1 MGRII
6 IAGIGPGSKEDI
18 MELFTY
24 FFTHLCT
31 IFLHD
36 PAFLTI
42 NRANYPIYFVYL
54 QPELSTC
61 MIKTGDMKRFFLCIA
76 MIICQLLLTAE
87 AQAINY
93 KEKDTTAAR
102 LSIEFRRLYI
112 DGDEEKLNAK
122 AQELLDHINKQP
134 EFDHH
139 LYYST
144 LIDVVSFDMNK
155 GHYYRAM
162 QKARKLVA
170 EMKERQHTEDYYNAS
185 YLMAI
190 IYWYRNNI
198 PIASKYFD
206 QAIKEVPKENK
217 IDLATIYTD
226 YANMLTDEDP
236 QKAMAMVNRALEQS
250 GTNSYRLTYALTMKG
265 VIAFAQRD
273 GATVLDCY
281 RQYLELKEQNKP
293 DQICDMYESH
303 LRLAAM
309 TVNGHAKEAMTESER
324 DLDETDRYAIQ
335 LSICDYIG
343 DKAKAYEILKKLT
356 KEEEKLNNLIMEDD
370 INEMNSD
377 LQVVEAKREMGRHW
391 IIFLVVMFI
400 LSVITIGCLLVI
412 VINRRRSLRR
422 MRQHNAE
429 LTKAKNQAQESDRM
443 KSFFIRHVSHEIRT
457 PLNIITGFTQVLNSP
472 NYKPSEDDRKDMMQR
487 ISENTEQITQMV
499 NELLEMADMESM
511 TVIERT
517 DETTASALCQE
528 AIAES
533 NIEPTEQVDFILQ
546 NEVPDTRLL
555 KTSSTSVVKI
565 LKNLLQNAVK
575 FTNEGHITLKVS
587 INEQKGWISFAV
599 IDTGIGVPEEAR
611 ERIFERFEKVDS
623 FKEGIGLGLSVSRSL
638 ARRMGGDVTL
648 ADSGSQGSTFL
659 LTIPL

>member
-1 MGRII
+1 
-6 IAGIGPGSKEDI
+6 
-18 MELFTY
+18 
-24 FFTHLCT
+24 
-31 IFLHD
+31 
-36 PAFLTI
+36 
-42 NRANYPIYFVYL
+42 
-54 QPELSTC
+54 
-61 MIKTGDMKRFFLCIA
+61 MKRFILCIT
-76 MIICQLLLTAE
+76 ILISQLILTAE

-112 DGDEEKLNAK
+112 DGDEAKLYNK
-122 AQELLDHINKQP
+122 AEELFDYIKKQP
-134 EFDHH
+134 QFDHH

-144 LIDVVSFDMNK
+144 LIDVVSFDMNN

-170 EMKERQHTEDYYNAS
+170 EMKEKQHTEEYYNAS

-206 QAIKEVPKENK
+206 QAIKEIPKENK

-226 YANMLTDEDP
+226 YANMMTDEDP
-236 QKAMAMVNRALEQS
+236 KKAMELVNKALEQS
-250 GTNSYRLTYALTMKG
+250 ATNSYRLTYALTMKG

-273 GATVLDCY
+273 GATVLDCH
-281 RQYLELKEQNKP
+281 RQYFDLKAHNKP

-303 LRLAAM
+303 LVLAAM
-309 TVNGHAKEAMTESER
+309 TVNGHAKEAMIESEK
-324 DLDETDRYAIQ
+324 DLDESDRYAIQ

-343 DKAKAYEILKKLT
+343 DKAMAYEILKKLT

-377 LQVVEAKREMGRHW
+377 LQVVETKREMGRNW

-400 LSVITIGCLLVI
+400 LSMIIIACLI
-412 VINRRRSLRR
+412 VIIVSRRRSLQR
-422 MRQHNAE
+422 MRQHNTE
-429 LTKAKNQAQESDRM
+429 LTKAKNRAQESDRM
-443 KSFFIRHVSHEIRT
+443 KSIFIRHVSHEIRT

-472 NYKPSEDDRKDMMQR
+472 NYKPSEEDRQDMMHR
-487 ISENTEQITQMV
+487 ISENTEQITQIV
-499 NELLEMADMESM
+499 NELLDMADTESM

-517 DETTASALCQE
+517 DETTASDLCQQ
-528 AIAES
+528 AISES
-533 NIEPTEQVDFILQ
+533 NIAPTARVDFRLQ

-555 KTSSTSVVKI
+555 KTSTTSVVKI
-565 LKNLLQNAVK
+565 LKNLLLNAIK
-575 FTNEGHITLKVS
+575 FTNEGQITLKVS
-587 INEQKGWISFAV
+587 IDEPKGQICFAV
-599 IDTGIGVPEEAR
+599 IDTGVGVPEEAR

-623 FKEGIGLGLSVSRSL
+623 FKEGIGLGLCVSRSL

-648 ADSGSQGSTFL
+648 ANSGSQGSTFL

>member
-1 MGRII
+1 
-6 IAGIGPGSKEDI
+6 
-18 MELFTY
+18 
-24 FFTHLCT
+24 
-31 IFLHD
+31 
-36 PAFLTI
+36 
-42 NRANYPIYFVYL
+42 
-54 QPELSTC
+54 
-61 MIKTGDMKRFFLCIA
+61 MKRFILCIA
-76 MIICQLLLTAE
+76 IMICQLFTCIE
-87 AQAINY
+87 GQAAD
-93 KEKDTTAAR
+93 KQAKDTTAAR

-112 DGDEEKLNAK
+112 DGDEAKLYAK
-122 AQELLDHINKQP
+122 AQELFDYIKTQP
-134 EFDHH
+134 KFDHH

-144 LIDVVSFDMNK
+144 LIDVVSFDMNN

-170 EMKERQHTEDYYNAS
+170 EMKEKQHTEEYYNAS

-217 IDLATIYTD
+217 IDLASIYTD
-226 YANMLTDEDP
+226 YANMMTDQDP
-236 QKAMAMVNRALEQS
+236 QKAMDLVNRALEQS
-250 GTNSYRLTYALTMKG
+250 GSNSYRLTYALTMKG

-281 RQYLELKEQNKP
+281 RRYLELKEQNTP
-293 DQICDMYESH
+293 DKICDMYEKH
-303 LRLAAM
+303 LALAAE
-309 TVNGHAKEAMTESER
+309 TVKGHAKEAMIESEK
-324 DLDETDRYAIQ
+324 DLDNTDRYAIQ

-356 KEEEKLNNLIMEDD
+356 KEEEMLNNLIMEDD

-377 LQVVEAKREMGRHW
+377 LQVVEAKREMSRNW

-400 LSVITIGCLLVI
+400 LSVIIIVCLLVI

-422 MRQHNAE
+422 Q
-429 LTKAKNQAQESDRM
+429 
-443 KSFFIRHVSHEIRT
+443 
-457 PLNIITGFTQVLNSP
+457 
-472 NYKPSEDDRKDMMQR
+472 DMMKR
-487 ISENTEQITQMV
+487 ISENTEQITQIV
-499 NELLEMADMESM
+499 NELLEMADTESM

-517 DETTASALCQE
+517 DETTASALCQK

-533 NIEPTEQVDFILQ
+533 NIASTETVGFTLQ
-546 NEVPDTRLL
+546 NEVPDTRLI
-555 KTSSTSVVKI
+555 KTSTASVVKI
-565 LKNLLQNAVK
+565 LYNLLQNAVK
-575 FTNEGHITLKVS
+575 FTNKGQITLRVTLD
-587 INEQKGWISFAV
+587 EPKGQLLFAV

-648 ADSGSQGSTFL
+648 ADSSSQGSTFL

>member
-1 MGRII
+1 MGQRYNKLLRFPLHLTFFFCIFAAKI
-6 IAGIGPGSKEDI
+6 VN
-18 MELFTY
+18 LF
-24 FFTHLCT
+24 
-31 IFLHD
+31 
-36 PAFLTI
+36 
-42 NRANYPIYFVYL
+42 
-54 QPELSTC
+54 
-61 MIKTGDMKRFFLCIA
+61 IKTRDMKRFLLYIA
-76 MIICQLLLTAE
+76 ITICQLSLTVE
-87 AQAINY
+87 TQAAD
-93 KEKDTTAAR
+93 KQVKDTTAAR

-112 DGDEEKLNAK
+112 DGDEAKLYAK
-122 AQELLDHINKQP
+122 AQEVFDHIKKQP

-144 LIDVVSFDMNK
+144 LIDVVSFDMNN

-170 EMKERQHTEDYYNAS
+170 EMKEKQHTEEYYNAS

-217 IDLATIYTD
+217 IDLASIYTD
-226 YANMLTDEDP
+226 YANMMTDEDP
-236 QKAMAMVNRALEQS
+236 KKAMELVNHALEQS
-250 GTNSYRLTYALTMKG
+250 GSNSYRLTYALTMKG

-281 RQYLELKEQNKP
+281 HRYLDLKEQNTP
-293 DQICDMYESH
+293 DQICDMYEKH
-303 LRLAAM
+303 LALAVE
-309 TVNGHAKEAMTESER
+309 TVKGHAKEAMIESEK
-324 DLDETDRYAIQ
+324 DLDNTDRYAIQ

-356 KEEEKLNNLIMEDD
+356 KEEEMLNNLIMEDD

-377 LQVVEAKREMGRHW
+377 LQVVEAKREMSRNW

-400 LSVITIGCLLVI
+400 LSVIIIACLLVI

-422 MRQHNAE
+422 MRQHNEE
-429 LTKAKNQAQESDRM
+429 LTIAKNRAQESDKM
-443 KSFFIRHVSHEIRT
+443 KSIFIRHVSHEIRT
-457 PLNIITGFTQVLNSP
+457 PLNIITGFTQVLNNP
-472 NYKPSEDDRKDMMQR
+472 NYKPSEEDRQDMMQR
-487 ISENTEQITQMV
+487 ISENTEQITQIV
-499 NELLEMADMESM
+499 NELLEMADTESM

-517 DETTASALCQE
+517 DETTASNLCQQ

-533 NIEPTEQVDFILQ
+533 NITPTETVGFTLQ
-546 NEVPDTRLL
+546 NEVPDTRLI
-555 KTSSTSVVKI
+555 KTSTVSVVKI
-565 LKNLLQNAVK
+565 LNNLLQNAVK
-575 FTNEGHITLKVS
+575 FTNKGQIILKVTLD
-587 INEQKGWISFAV
+587 EPKGQLLFAV

-623 FKEGIGLGLSVSRSL
+623 FKEGIGLGLCVSRSL

-648 ADSGSQGSTFL
+648 ADSSSQGSTFL

>member
-1 MGRII
+1 
-6 IAGIGPGSKEDI
+6 
-18 MELFTY
+18 
-24 FFTHLCT
+24 
-31 IFLHD
+31 
-36 PAFLTI
+36 
-42 NRANYPIYFVYL
+42 
-54 QPELSTC
+54 
-61 MIKTGDMKRFFLCIA
+61 MKRVLLFITIILCQIA
-76 MIICQLLLTAE
+76 LIIE
-87 AQAINY
+87 AQAAD
-93 KEKDTTAAR
+93 KQAKDTTAAR

-112 DGDEEKLNAK
+112 DGDEKKLNAK
-122 AQELLDHINKQP
+122 AQELIDHINKQP

-144 LIDVVSFDMNK
+144 LIDVVSFDMNN

-170 EMKERQHTEDYYNAS
+170 EMKEKQHTEEYYNAS

-217 IDLATIYTD
+217 IDLASIYTD
-226 YANMLTDEDP
+226 YANMMTDEDP
-236 QKAMAMVNRALEQS
+236 KKAMDLVNHALEQS
-250 GTNSYRLTYALTMKG
+250 GSNSYRLTYALTMKG

-281 RQYLELKEQNKP
+281 HRYLDLKKQNTP
-293 DQICDMYESH
+293 DQICDMYEKH
-303 LRLAAM
+303 LALAVL
-309 TVNGHAKEAMTESER
+309 TVNGHAKEAMAESKK
-324 DLDETDRYAIQ
+324 DLDNTDRYAIQ

-356 KEEEKLNNLIMEDD
+356 KEEEMLNNLIMEDD

-377 LQVVEAKREMGRHW
+377 LQVVEAKREMSRNW

-400 LSVITIGCLLVI
+400 LSVIIIVCLSVI
-412 VINRRRSLRR
+412 VINRRRSLQR
-422 MRQHNAE
+422 MRQHNEE
-429 LTKAKNQAQESDRM
+429 LTIAKNRAQESDQM
-443 KSFFIRHVSHEIRT
+443 KSIFIRHVSHEIRT

-472 NYKPSEDDRKDMMQR
+472 GYEPSEEDRKDMMQR
-487 ISENTEQITQMV
+487 ISENTEQITQIV
-499 NELLEMADMESM
+499 NELLDMADTESM

-517 DETTASALCQE
+517 DETTAGNLCQK

-533 NIEPTEQVDFILQ
+533 NIAPTETVDFRLQ
-546 NEVPDTRLL
+546 NEVPDTRLI
-555 KTSSTSVVKI
+555 KTSTASVVKI
-565 LKNLLQNAVK
+565 LNNLLQNAVK
-575 FTNEGHITLKVS
+575 FTNKGHITLKVMLD
-587 INEQKGWISFAV
+587 EPKGQMMFAV

-623 FKEGIGLGLSVSRSL
+623 FKEGIGLGLCVSRSL

-648 ADSGSQGSTFL
+648 ADSSSQGSTFL

>member
-1 MGRII
+1 MKRV
-6 IAGIGPGSKEDI
+6 
-18 MELFTY
+18 L
-24 FFTHLCT
+24 L
-31 IFLHD
+31 
-36 PAFLTI
+36 FLT
-42 NRANYPIYFVYL
+42 V
-54 QPELSTC
+54 
-61 MIKTGDMKRFFLCIA
+61 MLCQIA
-76 MIICQLLLTAE
+76 LIAE
-87 AQAINY
+87 IQAED
-93 KEKDTTAAR
+93 KQAKDTTAAR

-112 DGDEEKLNAK
+112 DGDEKKLNAK
-122 AQELLDHINKQP
+122 AQELLDYINKQP

-144 LIDVVSFDMNK
+144 LIDVVSFDMNN

-170 EMKERQHTEDYYNAS
+170 EMKEKQHTEEYYNAS

-206 QAIKEVPKENK
+206 QAIREVPKENK
-217 IDLATIYTD
+217 IDLASIYTD
-226 YANMLTDEDP
+226 YANMMTDEDP
-236 QKAMAMVNRALEQS
+236 KKAMELVNHALEQS
-250 GTNSYRLTYALTMKG
+250 GDNSYRLTYALTMKG

-281 RQYLELKEQNKP
+281 RRYLDLKEHNTP
-293 DQICDMYESH
+293 DQICDMYEKH
-303 LRLAAM
+303 LELAVM
-309 TVNGHAKEAMTESER
+309 TVNGHAAEAMNESKK
-324 DLDETDRYAIQ
+324 DLDNTDRYAIQ

-343 DKAKAYEILKKLT
+343 DKARAYDILKKLT
-356 KEEEKLNNLIMEDD
+356 KEEEMLNNLIMEDD

-377 LQVVEAKREMGRHW
+377 LQVVEAKREMSRNW

-400 LSVITIGCLLVI
+400 LSVIIIVCLLVI
-412 VINRRRSLRR
+412 VISRRRSLQR

-429 LTKAKNQAQESDRM
+429 LTIAKNRAQESDKM
-443 KSFFIRHVSHEIRT
+443 KSIFIRHVSHEIRT

-472 NYKPSEDDRKDMMQR
+472 SYKPSEEDRQDMMLR
-487 ISENTEQITQMV
+487 ISENTEQITQIV
-499 NELLEMADMESM
+499 NELLDMADTESM

-517 DETTASALCQE
+517 DETTANDLCQK

-533 NIEPTEQVDFILQ
+533 NIAPTETVDFRLQ
-546 NEVPDTRLL
+546 NEVPDSRLI
-555 KTSSTSVVKI
+555 KTSADSVVKI
-565 LKNLLQNAVK
+565 LNNLLKNAVK
-575 FTNEGHITLKVS
+575 FTNKGQITLKVTLD
-587 INEQKGWISFAV
+587 EPKGLISFAV

-623 FKEGIGLGLSVSRSL
+623 FKEGIGLGLCVSRSL
-638 ARRMGGDVTL
+638 ARRMGGEVTL
-648 ADSGSQGSTFL
+648 ADSSSQGSTFL

>member
-1 MGRII
+1 
-6 IAGIGPGSKEDI
+6 
-18 MELFTY
+18 
-24 FFTHLCT
+24 
-31 IFLHD
+31 
-36 PAFLTI
+36 
-42 NRANYPIYFVYL
+42 
-54 QPELSTC
+54 
-61 MIKTGDMKRFFLCIA
+61 MKRFILCIA
-76 MIICQLLLTAE
+76 IMICQIFLTVE
-87 AQAINY
+87 VQAVNY

-112 DGDEEKLNAK
+112 DGVETKLYNKAEELF
-122 AQELLDHINKQP
+122 DYIRRQP

-144 LIDVVSFDMNK
+144 LIDVVSFDMNN

-170 EMKERQHTEDYYNAS
+170 EMKEKQHTEEYYNAS

-236 QKAMAMVNRALEQS
+236 QKAMELVNRALEKS
-250 GTNSYRLTYALTMKG
+250 GTSSYRLTYALTMKG
-265 VIAFAQRD
+265 VIAFAQHD

-281 RQYLELKEQNKP
+281 HQYLDLKGKNKP

-303 LRLAAM
+303 LALAVK
-309 TVNGHAKEAMTESER
+309 TVNGHEKEAMAECVR
-324 DLDETDRYAIQ
+324 DLDESDCYAIQ

-412 VINRRRSLRR
+412 VINRRRSLHR

-429 LTKAKNQAQESDRM
+429 LTKAKNRAQESDRM

-457 PLNIITGFTQVLNSP
+457 PLNIITGFTQVLNTP
-472 NYKPSEDDRKDMMQR
+472 GYVPSEKDRKDMMER
-487 ISENTEQITQMV
+487 ISENTEQITQIV
-499 NELLEMADMESM
+499 NELLDMADMESM
-511 TVIERT
+511 TDIERT

-533 NIEPTEQVDFILQ
+533 NIAPTEQVDFKLQ

-555 KTSSTSVVKI
+555 KTSTTSVVKI

-575 FTNEGHITLKVS
+575 FTNEGHITLRVTLDEPNGQ
-587 INEQKGWISFAV
+587 INFAV
-599 IDTGIGVPEEAR
+599 IDTGIGVPEKAR

-648 ADSGSQGSTFL
+648 ADTSSHGSTFL
-659 LTIPL
+659 LTMPL

>member
-1 MGRII
+1 MRRF
-6 IAGIGPGSKEDI
+6 
-18 MELFTY
+18 LF
-24 FFTHLCT
+24 F
-31 IFLHD
+31 IV
-36 PAFLTI
+36 I
-42 NRANYPIYFVYL
+42 V
-54 QPELSTC
+54 
-61 MIKTGDMKRFFLCIA
+61 
-76 MIICQLLLTAE
+76 ICQLFMSAE
-87 AQAINY
+87 IQADN
-93 KEKDTTAAR
+93 KQAKDTTAAR

-112 DGDEEKLNAK
+112 DGDEKKLNAK
-122 AQELLDHINKQP
+122 AQELLDYIKTQP

-144 LIDVVSFDMNK
+144 LIDVVSFDMNN

-170 EMKERQHTEDYYNAS
+170 EMKEKQHTEEYYNAS

-206 QAIKEVPKENK
+206 QAIREVPKENK
-217 IDLATIYTD
+217 IDLASIYTD
-226 YANMLTDEDP
+226 YANMMTDEDP
-236 QKAMAMVNRALEQS
+236 KKAMELVNHALEQS
-250 GTNSYRLTYALTMKG
+250 GENSYRLTYALTMKG

-281 RQYLELKEQNKP
+281 RRYLDLKEHNTP
-293 DQICDMYESH
+293 DQICDMYEKH
-303 LRLAAM
+303 LELAVM
-309 TVNGHAKEAMTESER
+309 TVNGHAAEAMNESKK
-324 DLDETDRYAIQ
+324 DLDNTDRYAIQ

-343 DKAKAYEILKKLT
+343 DKARAYDILKKLT
-356 KEEEKLNNLIMEDD
+356 KEEEMLNNLIMEDD

-377 LQVVEAKREMGRHW
+377 LQVVEAKRENSDLQVVEAKREMSRNW

-400 LSVITIGCLLVI
+400 LSVIIIVCLLVI
-412 VINRRRSLRR
+412 VISRRRSLQR

-429 LTKAKNQAQESDRM
+429 LTIAKNRAQESDKM
-443 KSFFIRHVSHEIRT
+443 KSIFIRHVSHEIRT

-472 NYKPSEDDRKDMMQR
+472 SYKPSEEDRQDMMLR
-487 ISENTEQITQMV
+487 ISENTEQITQIV
-499 NELLEMADMESM
+499 NELLDMADTESM

-517 DETTASALCQE
+517 DETTANDLCQK

-533 NIEPTEQVDFILQ
+533 NIAPTETVDFRLQ
-546 NEVPDTRLL
+546 NEVPDSRLI
-555 KTSSTSVVKI
+555 KTSADSVVKI
-565 LKNLLQNAVK
+565 LNNLLKNAVK
-575 FTNEGHITLKVS
+575 FTNKGQITLKVTLD
-587 INEQKGWISFAV
+587 EPKGLISFAV

-623 FKEGIGLGLSVSRSL
+623 FKEGIGLGLCVSRSL

-648 ADSGSQGSTFL
+648 ADSSSQGSTFL

>member
-1 MGRII
+1 
-6 IAGIGPGSKEDI
+6 
-18 MELFTY
+18 
-24 FFTHLCT
+24 
-31 IFLHD
+31 
-36 PAFLTI
+36 
-42 NRANYPIYFVYL
+42 
-54 QPELSTC
+54 
-61 MIKTGDMKRFFLCIA
+61 MKRFILYIA
-76 MIICQLLLTAE
+76 IMICQTILTVDV
-87 AQAINY
+87 QAINY

-112 DGDEEKLNAK
+112 DGDEAKLYAK
-122 AQELLDHINKQP
+122 AQELFDHIKKQP

-144 LIDVVSFDMNK
+144 LIDVVSFDMNN

-170 EMKERQHTEDYYNAS
+170 EMKEKQHTEEYYNAS

-217 IDLATIYTD
+217 IDLASIYTD
-226 YANMLTDEDP
+226 YANMMTDEDP
-236 QKAMAMVNRALEQS
+236 KKAMDLVNHALEQS
-250 GTNSYRLTYALTMKG
+250 GSNSYRLTYALTMKG

-281 RQYLELKEQNKP
+281 HRYLDLKKQNTP
-293 DQICDMYESH
+293 DQICDMYEKH
-303 LRLAAM
+303 LALAVE
-309 TVNGHAKEAMTESER
+309 TVNGHAKEAMKESEK
-324 DLDETDRYAIQ
+324 DLDNTDRYAIQ

-356 KEEEKLNNLIMEDD
+356 KEEEMLNNLIMEDD

-377 LQVVEAKREMGRHW
+377 LQVVEAKREMSRNW

-400 LSVITIGCLLVI
+400 LSVVIIVCLSVI
-412 VINRRRSLRR
+412 VINRRRSLQR
-422 MRQHNAE
+422 MRQHNEE
-429 LTKAKNQAQESDRM
+429 LTIAKNRAQESDQM
-443 KSFFIRHVSHEIRT
+443 KSIFIRHVSHEIRT
-457 PLNIITGFTQVLNSP
+457 PLNIITGFTQVLNTP
-472 NYKPSEDDRKDMMQR
+472 GYEPSEEDRKDMMQR
-487 ISENTEQITQMV
+487 ISENTEQITQIV
-499 NELLEMADMESM
+499 NELLDMADTESM

-517 DETTASALCQE
+517 DETTAGNLCQK

-533 NIEPTEQVDFILQ
+533 NITPTETVDFRLQ
-546 NEVPDTRLL
+546 NEVPDTRLI
-555 KTSSTSVVKI
+555 KTSTASVVKI
-565 LKNLLQNAVK
+565 LNNLLQNAVK
-575 FTNEGHITLKVS
+575 FTNEGHITLKVTLDEPK
-587 INEQKGWISFAV
+587 EQMMFAV

-623 FKEGIGLGLSVSRSL
+623 FKEGIGLGLCVSRSL

-648 ADSGSQGSTFL
+648 ADSSSQGSTFL

>member
-1 MGRII
+1 MKRV
-6 IAGIGPGSKEDI
+6 
-18 MELFTY
+18 L
-24 FFTHLCT
+24 L
-31 IFLHD
+31 
-36 PAFLTI
+36 FLT
-42 NRANYPIYFVYL
+42 V
-54 QPELSTC
+54 
-61 MIKTGDMKRFFLCIA
+61 MLCQIA
-76 MIICQLLLTAE
+76 LIAE
-87 AQAINY
+87 IQAED
-93 KEKDTTAAR
+93 KQAKDTTAAR

-112 DGDEEKLNAK
+112 DGDEKKLNAK
-122 AQELLDHINKQP
+122 AQELLDYIKTQP

-144 LIDVVSFDMNK
+144 LIDVVSFDMNN

-170 EMKERQHTEDYYNAS
+170 EMKEKQHTEEYYNAS

-206 QAIKEVPKENK
+206 QAIREVPKENK
-217 IDLATIYTD
+217 IDLASIYTD
-226 YANMLTDEDP
+226 YANMMTDEDP
-236 QKAMAMVNRALEQS
+236 KKAMELVNHALEQS
-250 GTNSYRLTYALTMKG
+250 GDNSYRLTYALTMKG

-281 RQYLELKEQNKP
+281 RRYLDLKEHNTP
-293 DQICDMYESH
+293 DQICDMYEKH
-303 LRLAAM
+303 LELAVM
-309 TVNGHAKEAMTESER
+309 TVNGHAAEAMNESKK
-324 DLDETDRYAIQ
+324 DLDNTDRYAIQ

-343 DKAKAYEILKKLT
+343 DKARAYDILKKLT
-356 KEEEKLNNLIMEDD
+356 KEEEMLNNLIMEDD

-377 LQVVEAKREMGRHW
+377 LQVVEAKREMSRNW

-400 LSVITIGCLLVI
+400 LSVIIIVCLLVI
-412 VINRRRSLRR
+412 VISRRRSLQR

-429 LTKAKNQAQESDRM
+429 LTIAKNRAQESDKM
-443 KSFFIRHVSHEIRT
+443 KSIFIRHVSHEIRT

-472 NYKPSEDDRKDMMQR
+472 SYKPSEEDRQDMMLR
-487 ISENTEQITQMV
+487 ISENTEQITQIV
-499 NELLEMADMESM
+499 NELLDMADTESM

-517 DETTASALCQE
+517 DETTANDLCQK

-533 NIEPTEQVDFILQ
+533 NIAPTETVDFRLQ
-546 NEVPDTRLL
+546 NEVPDSRLI
-555 KTSSTSVVKI
+555 KTSADSVVKI
-565 LKNLLQNAVK
+565 LNNLLKNAVK
-575 FTNEGHITLKVS
+575 FTNKGQITLKVTLD
-587 INEQKGWISFAV
+587 EPKGLISFAV

-623 FKEGIGLGLSVSRSL
+623 FKEGIGLGLCVSRSL

-648 ADSGSQGSTFL
+648 ADSSSQGSTFL

>member
-1 MGRII
+1 
-6 IAGIGPGSKEDI
+6 
-18 MELFTY
+18 
-24 FFTHLCT
+24 
-31 IFLHD
+31 
-36 PAFLTI
+36 
-42 NRANYPIYFVYL
+42 
-54 QPELSTC
+54 
-61 MIKTGDMKRFFLCIA
+61 MKRFFLYIV
-76 MIICQLLLTAE
+76 MMICQLILTTE
-87 AQAINY
+87 VQAVNY
-93 KEKDTTAAR
+93 KDTTAAR

-112 DGDEEKLNAK
+112 DGDETKLYNK
-122 AQELLDHINKQP
+122 AEELLEHIKKQP
-134 EFDHH
+134 QFDHH

-144 LIDVVSFDMNK
+144 LIDVVSFDMNN

-170 EMKERQHTEDYYNAS
+170 EMKEKQHTEEYHNAS

-198 PIASKYFD
+198 PIASKYFE
-206 QAIKEVPKENK
+206 QAIREIPKENK
-217 IDLATIYTD
+217 IDLASIYTD
-226 YANMLTDEDP
+226 YANMMTDEDP
-236 QKAMAMVNRALEQS
+236 QKAMDLVNKALEHS
-250 GTNSYRLTYALTMKG
+250 GSSSYRLTYALTMKG
-265 VIAFAQRD
+265 VIAFARRD

-281 RQYLELKEQNKP
+281 NKYLDLKSQNKP
-293 DQICDMYESH
+293 DQICDMYENH
-303 LRLAAM
+303 LALAAK
-309 TVNGHAKEAMTESER
+309 TVNGHAKEAMIESER

-377 LQVVEAKREMGRHW
+377 LQVVEAKREMGRYW

-400 LSVITIGCLLVI
+400 LSVIIIVCLMVI

-429 LTKAKNQAQESDRM
+429 LTIAKNRAQESDRM

-472 NYKPSEDDRKDMMQR
+472 NYKPSEEDRKDMMQR

-517 DETTASALCQE
+517 DETTASDLCQK

-533 NIEPTEQVDFILQ
+533 NIAPTEQVDFKLQ
-546 NEVPDTRLL
+546 NKVPDTRLL
-555 KTSSTSVVKI
+555 KTNTTSVVKI

-575 FTNEGHITLKVS
+575 FTKEGHITLR
-587 INEQKGWISFAV
+587 ITLDEPNGQITFAV
-599 IDTGIGVPEEAR
+599 IDTGVGVPEEAR

-648 ADSGSQGSTFL
+648 ADTSSQGSTFL
-659 LTIPL
+659 LTMPL